1 MAWGFYEYAG
11 AVVITSNMAGQHR
24 LLTKLVLAIDK
35 RLLLS
40 PLHHGTVHETAGFPH
55 REWSERVRRKVQCLS
70 WSVLWSHTPSYPV
83 RYLGQLSSVG
93 EDWNMCWNTKRQ
105 GSSVAILEAGY
116 HIGPLN
122 FYHMTDCVLLL
133 WHLSKIILFI
143 SLRPT
148 SSSQEC
154 ELPESKDFFFFF
166 FMLYPQC
173 LEQCQVY
180 SWCSI
185 LSTC

>member
-1 MAWGFYEYAG
+1 
-11 AVVITSNMAGQHR
+11 
-24 LLTKLVLAIDK
+24 
-35 RLLLS
+35 
-40 PLHHGTVHETAGFPH
+40 
-55 REWSERVRRKVQCLS
+55 
-70 WSVLWSHTPSYPV
+70 
-83 RYLGQLSSVG
+83 
-93 EDWNMCWNTKRQ
+93 MCWNTKRQ

-166 FMLYPQC
+166 FYAVSSVPRTMPGVQLMLNIEHVLGNIIMPVSCAETVAQRREIIC
-173 LEQCQVY
+173 HK
-180 SWCSI
+180 SHR
-185 LSTC
+185 